1 MVEKYLRYIFNGKSS
16 YGLIK
21 GELISQIKSNFLVD
35 KPVKTGK
42 IVELNKVKILPPVVP
57 TKVVGLAYNYKDL
70 VGEKEK
76 YIEPLIFLKPA
87 TSVIGMGDDVIIP
100 DDRTVWGEVELA
112 IVIGK
117 KAKNVSIESADSF
130 IFGYTI
136 ANDITM
142 QNINSRDHHLARSKG
157 CDTFCPLGPWI
168 ITNMNT
174 SELSLL
180 NRINNK
186 IFQEGNTSNRIIN
199 DAEAVSLV
207 SKYITLYPGDVI
219 ITGTPKNAMNSLLFD
234 GSEIS
239 ISVEGIGT
247 LVNRVK
253 KEN

>member
-1 MVEKYLRYIFNGKSS
+1 M
-16 YGLIK
+16 
-21 GELISQIKSNFLVD
+21 
-35 KPVKTGK
+35 
-42 IVELNKVKILPPVVP
+42 KV
-57 TKVVGLAYNYKDL
+57 
-70 VGEKEK
+70 
-76 YIEPLIFLKPA
+76 
-87 TSVIGMGDDVIIP
+87 
-100 DDRTVWGEVELA
+100 
-112 IVIGK
+112 
-117 KAKNVSIESADSF
+117 
-130 IFGYTI
+130 
-136 ANDITM
+136 
-142 QNINSRDHHLARSKG
+142 
-157 CDTFCPLGPWI
+157 
-168 ITNMNT
+168 
-174 SELSLL
+174 